1 MSDIMPS
8 DILPS
13 DILPEAVPEAFDPQP
28 AADLLLAAYRAGRQ
42 LVELPEAVRPRT
54 MSEGYDVQD
63 RLVAALGAES
73 AGWKLA
79 IGSHKGKRG
88 SGVGRSIAGR
98 VLRDRLHGNGARLQ
112 MPHAGAVTIEFEIAY
127 GIARDIA
134 PDAPVVPAA
143 EVVGET
149 RAAFELVLS
158 RYVDRRAVGWPSFAA
173 DNSAFQALV
182 LGPVLATGDLAEVAR
197 SLVVE
202 VDGVERVR
210 AVTGEDETDPLS
222 ALTDLMAVARER
234 GMTIPAGSLVS
245 TGTLSVPFDL
255 TGPGRIT
262 ARFLGQSLGF
272 TLLPV

>member
-1 MSDIMPS
+1 MS
-8 DILPS
+8 
-13 DILPEAVPEAFDPQP
+13 EAMPEAFDPQP
-28 AADLLLAAYRAGRQ
+28 AADILLAASREGRQ
-42 LVELPEAVRPRT
+42 FAELPEAVRPRT
-54 MSEGYDVQD
+54 MAEGYDVQD
-63 RLVAALGAES
+63 LLVAALGAET

-79 IGSHKGKRG
+79 IGSHRGKRG

-98 VLRDRLHGNGARLQ
+98 VLRNRLHGDEAELR
-112 MPHAGAVTIEFEIAY
+112 MPHTGAVTIEFEIAY
-127 GIARDIA
+127 VIARDITPAA
-134 PDAPVVPAA
+134 PAVPAA

-158 RYVDRRAVGWPSFAA
+158 RYLDRRAVGWPSFAA

-182 LGPVLATGDLAEVAR
+182 LGPVVATADLADLAR

-202 VDGVERVR
+202 VDGTERVR
-210 AVTGEDETDPLS
+210 AVTGEDETDPLA

-234 GMTIPAGSLVS
+234 GMTIPAGSIVS

-262 ARFLGQSLGF
+262 ARFLGQTLGF

>member
-1 MSDIMPS
+1 MSEAI
-8 DILPS
+8 
-13 DILPEAVPEAFDPQP
+13 PEAIPETFDPQP
-28 AADLLLAAYRAGRQ
+28 AADMLLAAYRDGRQ
-42 LVELPEAVRPRT
+42 FVELPEALRPRT

-63 RLVAALGAES
+63 RLVAALGAKP

-79 IGSHKGKRG
+79 IGSHRGKRS

-98 VLRDRLHGNGARLQ
+98 VLRDRLHGEGAELR

-127 GIARDIA
+127 VIARDIP

-158 RYVDRRAVGWPSFAA
+158 RFVDRRAVGWPSFAA

-182 LGPVLATGDLAEVAR
+182 LGPAFATGDRAAIAR
-197 SLVVE
+197 SLAVE
-202 VDGVERVR
+202 VDGAERVR
-210 AVTGEDETDPLS
+210 AVTGEDETDPLA

-234 GMTIPAGSLVS
+234 GLTIPAGSIVS

-255 TGPGRIT
+255 AGPGRIT
-262 ARFLGQSLGF
+262 ARFLDQSLGF

>member
-1 MSDIMPS
+1 MSA
-8 DILPS
+8 
-13 DILPEAVPEAFDPQP
+13 ILPEVVSEAVPDAVPEAFDPQP
-28 AADLLLAAYRAGRQ
+28 AADLLLAAYREGRQ
-42 LVELPEAVRPRT
+42 VVELPEAVRPRT
-54 MSEGYDVQD
+54 MPEGYDVQD
-63 RLVAALGAES
+63 RLVAALGAET

-98 VLRDRLHGNGARLQ
+98 VLRDRLHGDGAELR

-127 GIARDIA
+127 RIARDIT
-134 PDAPVVPAA
+134 PDAPAVPAA

-182 LGPVLATGDLAEVAR
+182 LGPVLATADLADVAR
-197 SLVVE
+197 GLVVE

-210 AVTGEDETDPLS
+210 AVTGEDETDPLA

-234 GMTIPAGSLVS
+234 GLTIPAGSLVS